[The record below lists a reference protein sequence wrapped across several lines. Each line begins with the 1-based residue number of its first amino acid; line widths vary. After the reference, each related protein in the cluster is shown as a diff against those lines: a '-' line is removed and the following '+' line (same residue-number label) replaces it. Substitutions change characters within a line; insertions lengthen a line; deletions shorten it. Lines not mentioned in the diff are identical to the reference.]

1 MKETRECLKCKKE
14 FQAKR
19 YNTKFCSTSCRVG
32 WNRKNKEKK
41 DNVGQQVLINTLLEK
56 LSMVDFVAKDAGFSA
71 ERNGTPQ
78 AISHTTK
85 HSLWIEKSF
94 QQHMNDLPDL
104 ETEYDYRNKAG
115 EIEAATNITRKQKD
129 LLLTNMRQSKL

>member
-1 MKETRECLKCKKE
+1 M
-14 FQAKR
+14 AKTENHSVR
-19 YNTKFCSTSCRVG
+19 FDEDKLAFF
-32 WNRKNKEKK
+32 KEKNPTLITVQK
-41 DNVGQQVLINTLLEK
+41 VVDYFLDEFWWKHHGKWVHKIDVEELPTTGRQFFQEQTVKGDTPNVELVEK
-56 LSMVDFVAKDAGFSA
+56 
-71 ERNGTPQ
+71 T
-78 AISHTTK
+78 
-85 HSLWIEKSF
+85 F